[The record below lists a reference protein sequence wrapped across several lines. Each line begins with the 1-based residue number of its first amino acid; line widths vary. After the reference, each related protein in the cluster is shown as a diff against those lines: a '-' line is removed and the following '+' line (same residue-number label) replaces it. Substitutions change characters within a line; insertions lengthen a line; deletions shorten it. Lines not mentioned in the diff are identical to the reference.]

1 MPTPLR
7 VLLIEDNTDD
17 ALLLVRLLRNAG
29 YALVQERIETEA
41 ELRRAIERAEWDLI
55 LCDYSLPGFNATHAL
70 RVVQDMGHDIPV
82 ILVTGTLSEVEAVAL
97 AKLGAH
103 DYIIKGHYERLAAAV
118 ARETRE
124 AQNRARERQ
133 TAHDLR
139 LALASLQIANEAL
152 LARNEESLLAFVHAL
167 ALRDNETAGHS
178 ERVTLMAE
186 RLARLLG
193 EDNGML
199 ERIRLG
205 AWLHDIGKMGI
216 PDAILH
222 KPGPL
227 TGAEWIVMKK
237 HPIYAYELLMPFVH
251 LRPAIDTAYC
261 HHEKW
266 DGTGYPRGLKGKKIP
281 LPARVFAFADAWDAM
296 RSKRPYKRSI
306 AKRPALARI
315 RAGTGTHFDPDIEP
329 VFCAA
334 IEAGVL

>member
-1 MPTPLR
+1 MPQPLR
-7 VLLIEDNTDD
+7 VLLIEDNVDD

-41 ELRRAIERAEWDLI
+41 ELRRAIERAKWDLI
-55 LCDYSLPGFNATHAL
+55 LCDYSLPGFDVTRAL
-70 RVVQDMGHDIPV
+70 SVVAESEKDIPFIV
-82 ILVTGTLSEVEAVAL
+82 VTGTLTEAEAVAL
-97 AKLGAH
+97 AEFGVH

-118 ARETRE
+118 ARETRG
-124 AQNRARERQ
+124 AQNRARERRS
-133 TAHDLR
+133 AHDLK
-139 LALASLQIANEAL
+139 LALTSLQVANESL
-152 LARNEESLLAFVHAL
+152 LARSEESLLAFVHAL

-251 LRPAIDTAYC
+251 LRPAIDIAYC
-261 HHEKW
+261 HHEQW
-266 DGTGYPRGLKGKKIP
+266 DGSGYPRGLKGKKIP
-281 LPARVFAFADAWDAM
+281 LPARVFAFADAYDAM
-296 RSKRPYKRSI
+296 RCKRPYKRSI
-306 AKRPALARI
+306 TKKQTLARI
-315 RAGTGTHFDPDIEP
+315 RAASGTHFDPEIAP

-334 IEAGVL
+334 IESGEL